1 MYMNEEENVFKA
13 VSNVLAFESADII
26 QQLKSWFES
35 LGKEII
41 ARQVVNKKM
50 VELLKLLIFFKQR

>member
-1 MYMNEEENVFKA
+1 MNEEENVFKA